1 MSVGSKREERRVQE
15 REQVDLLLGEFG
27 REIGLPGLALDEDGH
42 AALAFDDV
50 LVNFEVEE
58 GDERLLL
65 YAYLGEIRGDAA
77 ASMRAMLE
85 ANLFWRGA
93 DGGTLAMERATGGVV
108 LELAVPTASL
118 DRSKLQATLER
129 FINTAEDWA
138 QRIGEGRAAKA
149 DADAAESPAMMFRA

>member
-1 MSVGSKREERRVQE
+1 MQE

-27 REIGLPGLALDEDGH
+27 REIGLAGLALDEDGH

-93 DGGTLAMERATGGVV
+93 DGGTGEVHHGDEPVG
-108 LELAVPTASL
+108 
-118 DRSKLQATLER
+118 
-129 FINTAEDWA
+129 ED
-138 QRIGEGRAAKA
+138 GA
-149 DADAAESPAMMFRA
+149 DAKDGVGPAGR

>member
-1 MSVGSKREERRVQE
+1 MQE
-15 REQVDLLLGEFG
+15 REQINLLLTEFG
-27 REIGLPGLALDEDGH
+27 REIGLDGLALDEDGH

-50 LVNFEVEE
+50 LVNFEIEE
-58 GDERLLL
+58 GGERLLL

-93 DGGTLAMERATGGVV
+93 DGGTLAIERATGGVV
-108 LELAVPTASL
+108 LELAVPAASL

-129 FINTAEDWA
+129 FINTAEDWT
-138 QRIGEGRAAKA
+138 QRIGEGRAAKP
-149 DADAAESPAMMFRA
+149 DDAAESPAIMFRA